1 MRLPHDWELDGFAA
15 IGLTQYKQRRSVHGE
30 RYDTDY
36 SGLQFGAGLSL
47 GRTFDLGANVAARP
61 FASYEYSGLHVDGY
75 DEGNAGLF
83 GLRVGK
89 SRSGLH
95 RVEAGTALSR
105 TFGNGFVEGRVFYSG
120 LYGGGKPGANV
131 AFTRDPSG
139 YSMRSRGYS
148 QDEHAA
154 GMGINAGLRLSESAR
169 LSGGYSF
176 TVGEK
181 TASHQGEMTLSVS
194 F

>member
-1 MRLPHDWELDGFAA
+1 
-15 IGLTQYKQRRSVHGE
+15 V
-30 RYDTDY
+30 
-36 SGLQFGAGLSL
+36 QFGAGLSL
-47 GRTFDLGANVAARP
+47 GRTFDLGANFAARP
-61 FASYEYSGLHVDGY
+61 FASYEYSGLLVDGY
-75 DEGNAGLF
+75 NEGDAGLY

-89 SRSGLH
+89 NRSDLH

-105 TFGNGFVEGRVFYSG
+105 TLGKGFVEGRVFYSG
-120 LYGGGKPGANV
+120 LYGGGKPEANV
-131 AFTRDPSG
+131 AFARDPSG
-139 YSMRSRGYS
+139 YSMRSRGSS

-154 GMGINAGLRLSESAR
+154 GTGINVGVRLSDSAR

-181 TASHQGEMTLSVS
+181 TASHRGEMTLSVS